1 METLMRRSATLQ
13 GPTVN
18 QMREDFTDIHEMIT
32 MTKIAAG
39 RGLTLEDSST
49 ECQDAWMLGE
59 EAKTAIRKEA
69 AAEAG
74 IGENLLGFAPEW

>member
-1 METLMRRSATLQ
+1 
-13 GPTVN
+13 
-18 QMREDFTDIHEMIT
+18 
-32 MTKIAAG
+32 
-39 RGLTLEDSST
+39 
-49 ECQDAWMLGE
+49 MLGE